1 MNRFFKIVLTSTRRA
16 STNGSG
22 KRKTPFEGDKVH
34 IPDEPYNSKI
44 DESLL
49 SEMPP
54 IDAKLISHLERLSLV
69 RFDSEQAVANLRN
82 SIRMAK
88 RLELVDVE
96 DIEPM
101 HTVWESQECPTFDDV
116 EEEPLPI
123 DKVFRNA
130 AVRFDDFFV
139 TPPGNVPLE
148 SNERFD
154 LNVINKWD
162 TIGKPVSPEAKTIRL
177 VEGRRK

>member
-1 MNRFFKIVLTSTRRA
+1 
-16 STNGSG
+16 
-22 KRKTPFEGDKVH
+22 
-34 IPDEPYNSKI
+34 
-44 DESLL
+44 
-49 SEMPP
+49 
-54 IDAKLISHLERLSLV
+54 
-69 RFDSEQAVANLRN
+69 
-82 SIRMAK
+82 
-88 RLELVDVE
+88 
-96 DIEPM
+96 M

-162 TIGKPVSPEAKTIRL
+162 TIGKPVAPEAKTIRL
-177 VEGRRK
+177 AEGRRK